1 MQRYDFFLNY
11 ATIYQIIFG
20 QKAVFIQSLTF
31 ESVYHLSNDNTKA
44 PRRGDDGE
52 PCGDRCSYD
61 AFLFCRFGLR
71 FAAWLLVEPPF
82 ERLPPPSPLP
92 ADPLLIAM

>member
-31 ESVYHLSNDNTKA
+31 ESVYHLSNDKTKA

-52 PCGDRCSYD
+52 PCGDKSEE
-61 AFLFCRFGLR
+61 
-71 FAAWLLVEPPF
+71 FATATQP
-82 ERLPPPSPLP
+82 ERS
-92 ADPLLIAM
+92 

>member
-1 MQRYDFFLNY
+1 MLAFN
-11 ATIYQIIFG
+11 
-20 QKAVFIQSLTF
+20 K
-31 ESVYHLSNDNTKA
+31 DNNGHKKA

-52 PCGDRCSYD
+52 PCGDRYSYD
-61 AFLFCRFGLR
+61 AFLVCRFGLR
-71 FAAWLLVEPPF
+71 FAAWLLFEPPF